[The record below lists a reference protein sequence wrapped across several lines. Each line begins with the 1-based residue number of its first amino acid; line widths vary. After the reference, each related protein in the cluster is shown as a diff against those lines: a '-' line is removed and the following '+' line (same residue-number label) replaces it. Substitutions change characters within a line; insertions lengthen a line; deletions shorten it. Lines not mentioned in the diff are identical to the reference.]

1 MDGVIVDSAR
11 YHFLAWK
18 ELAAELSIDFT
29 EEDNEDL
36 KGLSRVD
43 SLELILQRGNL
54 FLDNDTKLALMEQ
67 KNVRYLEHIEHMK
80 PSEILPGV
88 RPLLEELKAAGIGI
102 ALGSSSKNARKILKA
117 IDIEGF
123 FDAVIDGNAVTF
135 SKPDP
140 EVFLKGVEALGV
152 QPSETVVFEDAL
164 AGIEAAKKGGFTA
177 IGIGDPAVLHTADAV
192 LPGFAELDLKA
203 LKSLVAS
210 LQNARP

>member
-1 MDGVIVDSAR
+1 MDGVIVDSAK

-43 SLELILQRGNL
+43 SLEVILQRGNL

-67 KNVRYLEHIEHMK
+67 KNVRYLEHIAHMK
-80 PSEILPGV
+80 PTEILPGV
-88 RPLLEELKAAGIGI
+88 RELLQELKAAGIGI
-102 ALGSSSKNARKILKA
+102 ALGSSSRNARKILKA
-117 IDIEGF
+117 IEIEDF

-140 EVFLKGVEALGV
+140 EVFLKGAEALGV
-152 QPSETVVFEDAL
+152 KPAETVVFEDAL

-177 IGIGDPAVLHTADAV
+177 IGIGDAEVLHTADAV
-192 LPGFAELDLKA
+192 IPDFARLDLEA
-203 LKSLVAS
+203 LQSLVAS
-210 LQNARP
+210 LQNSRS